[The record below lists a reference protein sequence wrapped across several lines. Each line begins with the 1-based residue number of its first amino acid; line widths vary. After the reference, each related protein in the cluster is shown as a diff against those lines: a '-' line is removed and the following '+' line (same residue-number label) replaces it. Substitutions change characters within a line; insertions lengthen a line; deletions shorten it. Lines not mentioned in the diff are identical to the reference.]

1 MYILMKD
8 LCKKINKYPK
18 VLIYGA
24 GYYANVIYQALKKVG
39 LRDKVDSFFVTNL
52 EGTEY
57 IDGITIKEA
66 SALASY
72 SEKESII
79 LISVNRIDEK
89 EIIRTVKESYGFENE
104 IKLLD
109 YIMEDN
115 VLYEKLKT
123 ESDEWFFQHI
133 MEYYVWNYISPF
145 NEFGNKW
152 KEIESNI
159 KLREQMNPNQNVIVF
174 ISGDLK
180 PRSEKIIGAL
190 VRKNYHIVVLEYGFC
205 NELVRTEVMLYNI
218 EFFHCRDMIEV
229 FYRALQYKPL
239 VYYFEP
245 VWGDC
250 SVSEIMIRHKNLF
263 GKVAFAAYDVLND
276 GYVQIPEKDKLTERY
291 CLENADGIVWRW
303 FSKEFLEEKK
313 GFVYKGKS
321 IQFLD
326 YCKGVDVKRD
336 NKSDDRLKICFV
348 QGGIYQFLDDTV
360 FTNNTIY
367 TEPARIDTILDK
379 IGNNNDCIFHLFIG
393 RCDDNDRKKLRKL
406 EEKYFNFK
414 VFYETSHSELIYKI
428 SEYDYGCFFMTNGK
442 DIPEQESIDNVYY
455 GSIHINSITNR
466 FFDYLDAG
474 IPIISTIPKKLC
486 EHLES
491 YGVIIKMNVSDINIE
506 YLKQHKLIYAKNVAH
521 AQTDFKIDNHIQRLI
536 DFFNA
541 I

>member
-1 MYILMKD
+1 MKD
-8 LCKKINKYPK
+8 LCKKLNKYPK

-39 LRDKVDSFFVTNL
+39 LRDKVDSFLVTKL

-57 IDGITIKEA
+57 IDGISIKEV
-66 SALASY
+66 SALTSY

-79 LISVNRIDEK
+79 LISVNRLDEQ
-89 EIIRTVKESYGFENE
+89 EIIRTVKEVYGFENE

-115 VLYEKLKT
+115 ALYEKLKT

-133 MEYYVWNYISPF
+133 MEYYVWNYISPI
-145 NEFGNKW
+145 NELGNKW

-159 KLREQMNPNQNVIVF
+159 KLREQMNLNQNVIVF

-190 VRKNYHIVVLEYGFC
+190 VKKKYHIVVLEYGFC
-205 NELVRTEVMLYNI
+205 NELVRTEVISYNI
-218 EFFHCRDMIEV
+218 KFFHCRDMIEV

-263 GKVAFAAYDVLND
+263 GKIVFAAYDVLND

-326 YCKGVDVKRD
+326 YCKGFDVKRD

-348 QGGIYQFLDDTV
+348 QGGIYQFLDDAI
-360 FTNNTIY
+360 FTNKTIY
-367 TEPARIDTILDK
+367 SEPARIDTILGE
-379 IGNNNDCIFHLFIG
+379 IGNKNDCIFHLFIG
-393 RCDDNDRKKLRKL
+393 RCNDSDRKKLEKL
-406 EEKYFNFK
+406 EEKYLNFK
-414 VFYETSHSELIYKI
+414 VFYETSYSELIYKI

-442 DIPEQESIDNVYY
+442 DIPEQESIDNVFY
-455 GSIHINSITNR
+455 GSIYINSITNR

-474 IPIISTIPKKLC
+474 IPIISTISKKLS
-486 EHLES
+486 EQLEK
-491 YGVIIKMNVSDINIE
+491 YGAIIKMTVSDINIE
-506 YLKQHKLIYAKNVAH
+506 YLKKNKLIYTQNAAYAKTVL
-521 AQTDFKIDNHIQRLI
+521 QIDNHIQKLI
-536 DFFNA
+536 DFFND